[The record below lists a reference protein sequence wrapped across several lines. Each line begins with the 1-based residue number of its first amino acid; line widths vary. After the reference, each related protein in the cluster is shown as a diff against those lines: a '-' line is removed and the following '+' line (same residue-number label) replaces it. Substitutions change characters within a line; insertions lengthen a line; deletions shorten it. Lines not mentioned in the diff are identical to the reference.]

1 MSFTQQGRLATFAA
15 ITLAAAAV
23 RAGDPQVDARVSTF
37 AQYFQQALVP
47 GQPGAVARIE
57 PAFPITAS
65 AFVRATGLE
74 IPNTSA
80 VITTELSAWGS
91 LGQLDGRAA
100 DGDVTALWAQLR
112 TSAFRLKVGR
122 QVTLPG
128 SSRYVRFDG
137 LSMGVTVGT
146 FDLDTY
152 GGFVALPR
160 WNLPRGAT
168 LLGFVGDGLKDPL
181 LLEAQNRVGQFAVG
195 VRASVRLPFDSRIG
209 LAFHEQHDQVGTAW
223 RVISVDGTTQPLGW
237 LSAGTRVSVDLQA
250 GQVSEA
256 RAWVDLTRIPRVP
269 LAFDYSYQRPSLLL
283 PQTSVLAAFGGAP
296 WHELGAETS
305 ILVWPGVK
313 VTGRAAGQAFEGGQL
328 GGRGQVRARWTPGID
343 GRLMVLGQVD
353 RVLVSPSGYT
363 ELRAA
368 ARWRA
373 AKTITT
379 SLDAAVFFYDAPV
392 NGVTNS
398 MTGVASVEWAPK
410 SWVRALLSATVM
422 RTPWAQLETQGLAR
436 VVFELDP
443 TSGGGLP

>member
-1 MSFTQQGRLATFAA
+1 LTALC
-15 ITLAAAAV
+15 LAAAPG

-65 AFVRATGLE
+65 AYVRAQGIE
-74 IPNTSA
+74 IPNT
-80 VITTELSAWGS
+80 VGTITTELAAWGS
-91 LGQLDGRAA
+91 LGPLDGRSA
-100 DGDVTALWAQLR
+100 DGDVTSVWAQFR
-112 TSAFRLKVGR
+112 TNAFRIKIGR

-137 LSMGVTVGT
+137 LSLGVTLGT
-146 FDLDTY
+146 VDVDTY

-181 LLEAQNRVGQFAVG
+181 LLEAQNRVGQFVVG
-195 VRASVRLPFDSRIG
+195 ARVSVRLPFNSRIG
-209 LAFHEQHDQVGTAW
+209 LAFHEQHDQIGAAW
-223 RVISVDGTTQPLGW
+223 RVISVDGNTQPLGW
-237 LSAGTRVSVDLQA
+237 LSVGTRVSVDVMA

-283 PQTSVLAAFGGAP
+283 PQTSVLAAFGGAA

-305 ILVWPGVK
+305 ILVWPGIK

-328 GGRGQVRARWTPGID
+328 GARGQLRARWTPGID
-343 GRLMVLGQVD
+343 GRLMVLGEVN

-368 ARWRA
+368 TRWKA
-373 AKTITT
+373 AQTITT

-398 MTGVASVEWAPK
+398 MTGVAAVEWAPK
-410 SWVRALLSATVM
+410 SWVRAMLSATVM

-436 VVFELDP
+436 LVFELDP